1 MRCERTSLVLA
12 MALAAVAMSV
22 EAHAMDGERP
32 ASAVAQDQ
40 AVSQTND
47 ASPQTGKRAKQRQGS
62 GKKENNEKKLAQTLA
77 TITVKGYT
85 RSIESSIDYQ
95 RYSEAIKNV
104 VTASDIGGLPD
115 QSIADA
121 LSRLPGVAAERVGGQ
136 AEQIDIRGLSG
147 NFIQTTL
154 NGRVLPST
162 SGTNFTQFDDYPAS
176 LINRV
181 EVYKTSQAD
190 LIEGGVGGTIAMHTA
205 NPLDAPKDQ
214 VFNIDARGSYN
225 SRASQVFGD
234 NPRSDR
240 ISVAYQGKFLDHTLG
255 VGLGFADFNQPDVAL
270 QFDNESYSSSPIA
283 LNGRQTFVNTG
294 IQVNQQ
300 GGSERR
306 RGYVATVVWQPDE
319 HFALTADGFF
329 SKFHQEA
336 FQRGMRAQL
345 FTNGVAII
353 SDPVVSASGA
363 LVGGTISS
371 IPGGFFGIPGLQAFS
386 VETTAN
392 NQSNMSEVFSGGLNA
407 HWHYG
412 NLTVTSDLSESH
424 ALSYTVGSDVTAD
437 PFNGLGTGA
446 PLIADQS
453 VSFLLRGLDVGE
465 FSVANPGMYTDLNQ
479 MAVSNYGIF
488 PTTYHDRR
496 KAFRT
501 TAKYELPNNAILSSI
516 ESGIYLS
523 NHNYRADRAVWM
535 YGSEWGQYF
544 LSTPN
549 QPPLTL
555 QGSDTAVACWTAS
568 PFSGFPC
575 FLAMDPAAV
584 LAAHGIVPNPTKQWS
599 QNWTETQS
607 GNVYVKDRDWFVQA
621 NIDTTLFDRPLT
633 GNVGMRVVHTSQF
646 SPGLQEVGNGEGVPI
661 TDGVGVTS
669 TDYLPVNPGQKY
681 TNYLP
686 SLNLTLHLDDRN
698 QLRFAA
704 AKVMARPPID
714 ELKSGTA
721 SFIQN
726 GTYNL
731 SSGTN
736 PLLDPLYA
744 TQYDLAFEHY
754 WPNSSGVFVADL
766 FFKSIKSFVESVT
779 VNNFDFAA
787 AGYNVPINPATG
799 HPYLNG
805 IFQTA
810 YNAHGGDVR
819 GIELQFAKTHF
830 LPGIW
835 SGLGVDINYA
845 YTQNGTKTIST
856 LAGFPV
862 QQSLPGLSRNVA
874 SAAVFYDL
882 GRFSTRLSATYRSPF
897 VTAAS
902 TTINSQ
908 ASVFGSATVIDY
920 QLGYKF
926 TKYLTGLFQVLNL
939 TDRPTRSYYGIP
951 EETSQIQYFG
961 RTIYAGFNLN
971 L

>member
-1 MRCERTSLVLA
+1 MRCERKSLVLA
-12 MALAAVAMSV
+12 MALAGIAMGF
-22 EAHAMDGERP
+22 EAHAAAGEQP
-32 ASAVAQDQ
+32 PTTTGQEQAGTQAGAAASQSGNGEKSAPDTKTRE
-40 AVSQTND
+40 SND
-47 ASPQTGKRAKQRQGS
+47 
-62 GKKENNEKKLAQTLA
+62 EKLVQTLG

-85 RSIESSIDYQ
+85 RSVESSIDYQ
-95 RYSEAIKNV
+95 RYSDAIKNV

-121 LSRLPGVAAERVGGQ
+121 LSRLPGVSAERAGGQ
-136 AEQIDIRGLSG
+136 AEQMDIRGLSG
-147 NFIQTTL
+147 NFIQTTM

-162 SGTNFTQFDDYPAS
+162 SGTNFTQFDDYPAE

-214 VFNIDARGSYN
+214 VLNIDARGSYN

-234 NPRSDR
+234 NPRSYR
-240 ISVAYQGKFLDHTLG
+240 VSVAWQGKFLDHTLG
-255 VGLGFADFNQPDVAL
+255 VGLGFADLNQPDVAL
-270 QFDNESYSSSPIA
+270 QFANESYSTA
-283 LNGRQTFVNTG
+283 AVDLDGRKTFVNTG

-306 RGYVATVVWQPDE
+306 RGYLATVVWQPNE

-329 SKFHQEA
+329 SKFHQDA

-345 FTNGVAII
+345 FTNGVAVITN
-353 SDPVVSASGA
+353 PVVSSSGA
-363 LVGGTISS
+363 LVGGTVGS
-371 IPGGFFGIPGLQAFS
+371 IPGGFFGVPGLQAFS

-392 NQSNMSEVFSGGLNA
+392 DQSNLAEVFSGGLNA
-407 HWHYG
+407 RWHYG

-424 ALSYTVGSDVTAD
+424 ALSHTVGADVTAD

-465 FSVANPGMYTDLNQ
+465 FSVANPGMYTDLNR
-479 MAVSNYGIF
+479 MAISDYGIY

-501 TAKYELPNNAILSSI
+501 TVKYDLPNNPILSSI
-516 ESGIYLS
+516 EGGIYLS
-523 NHNYRADRAVWM
+523 NHNYRADRAVWL

-544 LSTPN
+544 INSPD
-549 QPPLTL
+549 QPPLAL
-555 QGSDTAVACWTAS
+555 NGSNTAVACWKAS

-575 FLAMDPAAV
+575 FLALDPSAV

-607 GNVYVKDRDWFVQA
+607 GNVYVKDRDGFAQA
-621 NIDTTLFDRPLT
+621 NIDTSVFDKRLT
-633 GNVGMRVVHTSQF
+633 GNVGLRVVHTSQF
-646 SPGLQEVGNGEGVPI
+646 SPGLQQVGGGKGVPI

-669 TDYLPVNPGQKY
+669 TDYLPVNPGQTY
-681 TNYLP
+681 TKYLP
-686 SLNLTLHLDDRN
+686 SLNLTLHLDDGN

-704 AKVMARPPID
+704 AKVLARPPID
-714 ELKSGTA
+714 KLKSGTA

-731 SSGTN
+731 TSGTN
-736 PLLDPLYA
+736 PMLNPLYA
-744 TQYDLAFEHY
+744 TQYDFAFEHY
-754 WPNSSGVFVADL
+754 WPDSSGVFVADL
-766 FFKSIKSFVESVT
+766 FFKSIKSFVETVT
-779 VNNFDFAA
+779 INNFDFAA

-799 HPYLNG
+799 KPYLNG
-805 IFQTA
+805 VFQTA
-810 YNAHGGDVR
+810 YNAHGGVVR

-835 SGLGVDINYA
+835 SGLGVGINYA
-845 YTQNGTKTIST
+845 YTRNGTKTTSM

-882 GRFSTRLSATYRSPF
+882 GRLSTRLSATYRSPF

-908 ASVFGSATVIDY
+908 ASVFGSETVIDY
-920 QLGYKF
+920 QLGYQF
-926 TKYLTGLFQVLNL
+926 TKYLTGLFQLLNL

-951 EETSQIQYFG
+951 EETSEIQYFG
-961 RTIYAGFNLN
+961 RTIYAGINLK